1 MERTAALLIID
12 VQNDFCPGGAL
23 AVPDGD
29 AVVPVLNRAIERFRK
44 EGLPVFASRDW
55 HPAETRHFA
64 AFGGR
69 WPSHCVQDT
78 NGAAFHPRLRLP
90 ADTVIV
96 SKGMDPDRD
105 DYAALHGRTSIG
117 TPLPELLR
125 ARGVRHLYLGG
136 LATDY
141 CVTETALEALR
152 QGFAVTVLS
161 DGVRGVEL
169 QPGDSERALTTMAAA
184 GARLTTSVE
193 ALAG

>member
-64 AFGGR
+64 AFGGP

-105 DYAALHGRTSIG
+105 DYAALHGRTSNG

-141 CVTETALEALR
+141 CVKETALEALR

-169 QPGDSERALTTMAAA
+169 QPGDTERAMAAMVAA
-184 GARLTTSVE
+184 GAHLVSSAE